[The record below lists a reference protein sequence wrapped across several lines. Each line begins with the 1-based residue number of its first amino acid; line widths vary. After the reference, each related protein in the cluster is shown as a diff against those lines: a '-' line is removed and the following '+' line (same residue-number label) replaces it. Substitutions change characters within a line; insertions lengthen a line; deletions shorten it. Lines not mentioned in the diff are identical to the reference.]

1 MSSYPQP
8 EELDSAADQAI
19 ATCGGD
25 MREAVKA
32 LIIAN
37 GFLEAKVEKLKADV
51 SSVFA
56 RGYRHGRWNTYSG
69 YNASTLSPLR

>member
-1 MSSYPQP
+1 MSPYPQP
-8 EELDSAADQAI
+8 EELESATDQAI
-19 ATCGGD
+19 AACGGD

-37 GFLEAKVEKLKADV
+37 RFLEAEVEKLKADV

-56 RGYRHGRWNTYSG
+56 RGY
-69 YNASTLSPLR
+69 LRRAARRRC